1 MGAAGAAP
9 SREETMTDREL
20 LDFIQRILQTGSQ
33 RKAALTLSQ
42 LQEIL
47 SRLITP
53 QSQLRLLKDAID
65 NLPEAGEIVRN
76 AGERPL
82 TARDLEIA
90 AQRGK
95 ERRRREEEMR
105 DQGRC

>member
-1 MGAAGAAP
+1 
-9 SREETMTDREL
+9 MTDREL
-20 LDFIQRILQTGSQ
+20 LDFIQHILQTDSQ

-53 QSQLRLLKDAID
+53 PSQLQLLREAID
-65 NLPEAGEIVRN
+65 NLPEAGEAARN

-95 ERRRREEEMR
+95 ARRRREEEMS